1 MRTESFRTCGQ
12 IFLTNLYLLKSKM
25 MEPIR
30 VQWELKMR
38 SLTMNNLAIQQRT
51 AQTEQREQ
59 EENSRTLLRRLREVR
74 EREADDERARQE
86 HVRRRLGRVA

>member
-1 MRTESFRTCGQ
+1 
-12 IFLTNLYLLKSKM
+12 
-25 MEPIR
+25 
-30 VQWELKMR
+30 LKMR